1 MKKWQKVQ
9 QTTEYFVDGIALVLA
24 TLITYLV
31 FGKGLHRILLYTADE
46 WKSYC
51 FMMFL
56 AYSAIAVGFA
66 SSIDLAKRERVM
78 ELLAVL
84 RNCSLTYMS
93 FAVLLLVFKNPMI
106 DSRYLFIGSY
116 LLFILFSC
124 LGRYVL
130 KRVLTN
136 NFSNSRNATLV
147 GVVATPDRAE
157 QFVQSLQEDWTKRV
171 DGVTILHADA
181 FAATASVGNPGA
193 YRAMHSR
200 TVEKR
205 CCGVAVLPDLSSFL
219 SWVRLSSID
228 EVYINFSGKKANWST
243 ENLNAFIEELEDMG
257 VLVHINIPTL
267 EQFVEES
274 KFNHMRCDIVAGY
287 PMVGVSAAVQNSKM
301 LGLKRFIDI
310 IGAIVGLI
318 VSAPII
324 LLVAVPLLLESRGGL
339 FFKQQRV
346 GRNGRLFYMYK
357 LRSMYADAEQRKK
370 EFEEKNHM
378 QGLMFKMDY
387 DPRIIGSEKKD
398 KNGNPKPISEQQAED
413 KKIIGNGLPKHL
425 LSWDN
430 SFTFKNFDLG
440 ITMRGAFDYDI
451 LNYPRMFYECP
462 VNLTRGN
469 LLATAYEPKY
479 GKTVLN
485 DQQELQ
491 YVSYFIERGN
501 FWKIDNITIG
511 YTLKL
516 KNDYLKKIRIYATG
530 NNLFTFTGY
539 SGLDPEVNT
548 QGLNPGCDELGRYPS
563 TRSFT
568 LGAMFTF

>member
-51 FMMFL
+51 FMMFV

-66 SSIDLAKRERVM
+66 SSIDLAKRQRIM

-147 GVVATPDRAE
+147 GVVTTPDRAE

-181 FAATASVGNPGA
+181 LAATASVGNPGA

-228 EVYINFSGKKANWST
+228 EVYINFSGKEANWST

-357 LRSMYADAEQRKK
+357 LRSMYANAEQRKK

-398 KNGNPKPISEQQAED
+398 KNGNPKG
-413 KKIIGNGLPKHL
+413 IGNFIRKTSLDEFPQFWNVLKGDMSIVGNRPLPLYEAELLTSDAYIDRFMAPSGLTGLWQVEKRGGAGKMSAEERKQLDIKYAQEFCFRLDMKIL
-425 LSWDN
+425 L
-430 SFTFKNFDLG
+430 K
-440 ITMRGAFDYDI
+440 
-451 LNYPRMFYECP
+451 
-462 VNLTRGN
+462 
-469 LLATAYEPKY
+469 
-479 GKTVLN
+479 
-485 DQQELQ
+485 
-491 YVSYFIERGN
+491 
-501 FWKIDNITIG
+501 
-511 YTLKL
+511 
-516 KNDYLKKIRIYATG
+516 
-530 NNLFTFTGY
+530 TFTAFVQK
-539 SGLDPEVNT
+539 ENV
-548 QGLNPGCDELGRYPS
+548 
-563 TRSFT
+563 
-568 LGAMFTF
+568 

>member
-51 FMMFL
+51 FMMFV

-66 SSIDLAKRERVM
+66 SSIDLAKRQRIM

-147 GVVATPDRAE
+147 GVVTTPDRAE

-228 EVYINFSGKKANWST
+228 EVYINFSGKEANWST

-274 KFNHMRCDIVAGY
+274 KFNHMRYC
-287 PMVGVSAAVQNSKM
+287 
-301 LGLKRFIDI
+301 
-310 IGAIVGLI
+310 
-318 VSAPII
+318 
-324 LLVAVPLLLESRGGL
+324 
-339 FFKQQRV
+339 
-346 GRNGRLFYMYK
+346 GRLPNGGRICRRAKFQDAGTEAIYRHYRRHCGADHFCSHYFAGG
-357 LRSMYADAEQRKK
+357 RSPAA
-370 EFEEKNHM
+370 
-378 QGLMFKMDY
+378 G
-387 DPRIIGSEKKD
+387 
-398 KNGNPKPISEQQAED
+398 KP
-413 KKIIGNGLPKHL
+413 G
-425 LSWDN
+425 W
-430 SFTFKNFDLG
+430 
-440 ITMRGAFDYDI
+440 
-451 LNYPRMFYECP
+451 P
-462 VNLTRGN
+462 VL
-469 LLATAYEPKY
+469 
-479 GKTVLN
+479 
-485 DQQELQ
+485 
-491 YVSYFIERGN
+491 
-501 FWKIDNITIG
+501 
-511 YTLKL
+511 
-516 KNDYLKKIRIYATG
+516 
-530 NNLFTFTGY
+530 
-539 SGLDPEVNT
+539 
-548 QGLNPGCDELGRYPS
+548 
-563 TRSFT
+563 
-568 LGAMFTF
+568 

>member
-9 QTTEYFVDGIALVLA
+9 QTSEYFVDGIALMLA

-66 SSIDLAKRERVM
+66 SSIDLAKRQRVM

-171 DGVTILHADA
+171 DGVTILNADA

-318 VSAPII
+318 LSAPII

-378 QGLMFKMDY
+378 HGLMFKMDN
-387 DPRIIGSEKKD
+387 DPRITKVGRFIRKFSIDELPQFYNVLRGDMSLVGTRPPTLDEF
-398 KNGNPKPISEQQAED
+398 EQYSSHH
-413 KKIIGNGLPKHL
+413 KRR
-425 LSWDN
+425 LSMRP
-430 SFTFKNFDLG
+430 G
-440 ITMRGAFDYDI
+440 ITGLWQVSGRSQIEDFEEVVRLD
-451 LNYPRMFYECP
+451 C
-462 VNLTRGN
+462 
-469 LLATAYEPKY
+469 
-479 GKTVLN
+479 
-485 DQQELQ
+485 Q
-491 YVSYFIERGN
+491 Y
-501 FWKIDNITIG
+501 IDNWSPSLDIKILFK
-511 YTLKL
+511 TL
-516 KNDYLKKIRIYATG
+516 G
-530 NNLFTFTGY
+530 VVFTGH
-539 SGLDPEVNT
+539 
-548 QGLNPGCDELGRYPS
+548 
-563 TRSFT
+563 
-568 LGAMFTF
+568 GAQ

>member
-171 DGVTILHADA
+171 DGVTILNADA
-181 FAATASVGNPGA
+181 FVAASAAGNPGA

-205 CCGVAVLPDLSSFL
+205 CCGVAVLPGLSSFL

-228 EVYINFSGKKANWST
+228 EVYINFSGKKKSEA
-243 ENLNAFIEELEDMG
+243 
-257 VLVHINIPTL
+257 
-267 EQFVEES
+267 
-274 KFNHMRCDIVAGY
+274 
-287 PMVGVSAAVQNSKM
+287 
-301 LGLKRFIDI
+301 KR
-310 IGAIVGLI
+310 
-318 VSAPII
+318 S
-324 LLVAVPLLLESRGGL
+324 
-339 FFKQQRV
+339 
-346 GRNGRLFYMYK
+346 
-357 LRSMYADAEQRKK
+357 
-370 EFEEKNHM
+370 
-378 QGLMFKMDY
+378 
-387 DPRIIGSEKKD
+387 
-398 KNGNPKPISEQQAED
+398 
-413 KKIIGNGLPKHL
+413 
-425 LSWDN
+425 
-430 SFTFKNFDLG
+430 
-440 ITMRGAFDYDI
+440 
-451 LNYPRMFYECP
+451 
-462 VNLTRGN
+462 
-469 LLATAYEPKY
+469 
-479 GKTVLN
+479 
-485 DQQELQ
+485 
-491 YVSYFIERGN
+491 
-501 FWKIDNITIG
+501 
-511 YTLKL
+511 
-516 KNDYLKKIRIYATG
+516 
-530 NNLFTFTGY
+530 
-539 SGLDPEVNT
+539 
-548 QGLNPGCDELGRYPS
+548 
-563 TRSFT
+563 
-568 LGAMFTF
+568 

>member
-1 MKKWQKVQ
+1 MGS
-9 QTTEYFVDGIALVLA
+9 EMCIRD
-24 TLITYLV
+24 
-31 FGKGLHRILLYTADE
+31 R
-46 WKSYC
+46 
-51 FMMFL
+51 
-56 AYSAIAVGFA
+56 
-66 SSIDLAKRERVM
+66 
-78 ELLAVL
+78 
-84 RNCSLTYMS
+84 
-93 FAVLLLVFKNPMI
+93 
-106 DSRYLFIGSY
+106 FIGSY

-147 GVVATPDRAE
+147 GVVTTPDRAE

-228 EVYINFSGKKANWST
+228 EVYINFSGKEANWST

-318 VSAPII
+318 ISAPII

-357 LRSMYADAEQRKK
+357 LRSMYANAEQRKK

-378 QGLMFKMDY
+378 QGLMFKMDN
-387 DPRIIGSEKKD
+387 DPRITKVGRFIRKFSIDELPQFYNVLRGDMSLVGTRPPTLDEF
-398 KNGNPKPISEQQAED
+398 EQYSSHH
-413 KKIIGNGLPKHL
+413 KRR
-425 LSWDN
+425 LSMRP
-430 SFTFKNFDLG
+430 G
-440 ITMRGAFDYDI
+440 ITGLWQVSGRSQIEDFEEVVRLD
-451 LNYPRMFYECP
+451 C
-462 VNLTRGN
+462 
-469 LLATAYEPKY
+469 
-479 GKTVLN
+479 
-485 DQQELQ
+485 Q
-491 YVSYFIERGN
+491 Y
-501 FWKIDNITIG
+501 IDNWSPSLDIKILFK
-511 YTLKL
+511 TL
-516 KNDYLKKIRIYATG
+516 G
-530 NNLFTFTGY
+530 VVFTGH
-539 SGLDPEVNT
+539 
-548 QGLNPGCDELGRYPS
+548 
-563 TRSFT
+563 
-568 LGAMFTF
+568 GAQ